1 MNEQKIVYV
10 GMVADFLH
18 PGHINI
24 IKEARKLGTVTVGL
38 LTDEAVSSY
47 KRIPIFSF
55 KQRSEI
61 VENIKGVSSVIPQTT
76 LDYIPN
82 LEKINPDYVVHGD
95 DWKVGVQQKERQ
107 KVIDFLNEYGGKLVE
122 IKYTP
127 NISSTSII
135 EKVLKNNSN

>member
-61 VENIKGVSSVIPQTT
+61 VENIKFFIA
-76 LDYIPN
+76 N
-82 LEKINPDYVVHGD
+82 EKLLIEGAAAVD
-95 DWKVGVQQKERQ
+95 R
-107 KVIDFLNEYGGKLVE
+107 GGCETQL
-122 IKYTP
+122 
-127 NISSTSII
+127 S
-135 EKVLKNNSN
+135 